1 MQLRRPSQAIASGEN
16 SNGAQ
21 GAIRKESTRGRRVC
35 ADLQQRKDAG
45 PDAQVP
51 LACQAAHLAAT
62 VSSRF
67 VDAQGASSTK
77 ESHDWLTLSTHG
89 VPRGRRHRLM
99 VRSRSGTRIQY
110 PLWESTLDSDDM
122 WRISGE
128 ARRSEFFF
136 VAVVRRYSLKK
147 RISNAYSL
155 TEVLLLHTV
164 RTPFG

>member
-1 MQLRRPSQAIASGEN
+1 MRHSFSFSLVPVAMVLLAFPTVHSCAAPETLSSNASGEN

-67 VDAQGASSTK
+67 VDAQGAS
-77 ESHDWLTLSTHG
+77 
-89 VPRGRRHRLM
+89 
-99 VRSRSGTRIQY
+99 
-110 PLWESTLDSDDM
+110 
-122 WRISGE
+122 
-128 ARRSEFFF
+128 
-136 VAVVRRYSLKK
+136 
-147 RISNAYSL
+147 
-155 TEVLLLHTV
+155 
-164 RTPFG
+164 